1 MSFIGETGTVF
12 GGSDY
17 ESESPSAVNFGTVSY
32 YVFTL
37 LQEVWGQS

>member
-17 ESESPSAVNFGTVSY
+17 ESESPSAVIFQGGYVLYFLHTVHNNS
-32 YVFTL
+32 
-37 LQEVWGQS
+37 